1 MATNLLAI
9 KGSRDGLRLVLD
21 AAAPWDA
28 VVQGLEAQ
36 LERGSAFFHGARITV
51 ELGERDIDDDELG
64 QMLAVLRRH
73 RIEAAGLASRSR
85 SSRDTARSA
94 GVAVRAM
101 PRVPT
106 GDRDDRSDAWLVRR
120 TIRSGQVV
128 RHHGNLTI
136 VGDIKHSRVAR
147 SCMDVFVKL
156 GARVTAV
163 APSTLLPAGGLPGGV
178 AVAHG
183 IDDVVGEC
191 DVLYMLRMQRERM
204 DSALVPEL
212 GEYSAR
218 FGLDPARAAR
228 LPAHTLVMHPG
239 PMNRGV
245 EMLVDPSHLPGSRIL
260 AQVANGVSVRMAVL
274 FSLLG
279 GAAAGLERGDS

>member
-136 VGDIKHSRVAR
+136 VGDINAGSEVVASGSIIVWGRVRGVVHAGALGDSSCFIGALSLNPPRLGIGDVLSVAR
-147 SCMDVFVKL
+147 GDRS
-156 GARVTAV
+156 R
-163 APSTLLPAGGLPGGV
+163 S
-178 AVAHG
+178 H
-183 IDDVVGEC
+183 
-191 DVLYMLRMQRERM
+191 
-204 DSALVPEL
+204 PE
-212 GEYSAR
+212 
-218 FGLDPARAAR
+218 
-228 LPAHTLVMHPG
+228 V
-239 PMNRGV
+239 
-245 EMLVDPSHLPGSRIL
+245 
-260 AQVANGVSVRMAVL
+260 AQVVD
-274 FSLLG
+274 
-279 GAAAGLERGDS
+279 GAIVFGAWETTRLR